1 MIDGESPSLI
11 LGGGGHMMKLDC
23 YNSRGLVFSVI
34 LVGEAIS
41 HLGQYFFA
49 HKF

>member
-1 MIDGESPSLI
+1 MIDGESPSLN
-11 LGGGGHMMKLDC
+11 LGGGHMMKLEC
-23 YNSRGLVFSVI
+23 YNSRGLVFSEI